1 LMAGSLVTATMRV
14 NGTLLHFWW
23 GVCSGTNA
31 MVPTGAIA
39 FIFKVLQG
47 RLVQKQREPYFIYN
61 FRDGFDRHVR
71 IEVRLT

>member
-1 LMAGSLVTATMRV
+1 
-14 NGTLLHFWW
+14 
-23 GVCSGTNA
+23 